1 MPTTPSRA
9 RILSRRSSAIS
20 KKLKSV
26 SFPCGKETLFSVLIA
41 DTEHG
46 DAGLAAIGAGIQ
58 HQRLDSGENR
68 VGIIRRHLLHPDDRI
83 AVHCAVRRGKGHRI
97 PCGKV
102 GKRPEMGS
110 IIMPGNDQSPFLRA
124 ALLAAGRP
132 RQLRFAP
139 RRQYRQLQRQRRHG
153 EHGEE
158 LLRLR
163 FLRRLRTEPD
173 AMRGSIAAVVR
184 VIRFGLPTAEEAHIP
199 PEVMRAA
206 QMKKGIVLVTGS
218 AGSGKSTT
226 LACIINEI
234 NRTRTGHILTL
245 EDPVE
250 YIHRHDKCIVS
261 QREIGCDCPSY
272 VAALRS
278 ALRES
283 PDVILLGEMRDKET
297 MEVAMTAAETGQL
310 LLSSLHT
317 TGAAN
322 TIDRI
327 IDAFPPNQQ
336 AQIRLQLS
344 MVLQAVISQQLVPGV
359 DGTPIPVFEI
369 MYSTLAIRNMIRESK
384 THQLD
389 AAIASGAAQG
399 MRTMDM
405 ALAELVRQKRITE
418 ETALYYCTNYETMQK
433 RLQLL

>member
-1 MPTTPSRA
+1 M
-9 RILSRRSSAIS
+9 
-20 KKLKSV
+20 
-26 SFPCGKETLFSVLIA
+26 
-41 DTEHG
+41 
-46 DAGLAAIGAGIQ
+46 
-58 HQRLDSGENR
+58 
-68 VGIIRRHLLHPDDRI
+68 
-83 AVHCAVRRGKGHRI
+83 
-97 PCGKV
+97 
-102 GKRPEMGS
+102 
-110 IIMPGNDQSPFLRA
+110 
-124 ALLAAGRP
+124 
-132 RQLRFAP
+132 
-139 RRQYRQLQRQRRHG
+139 
-153 EHGEE
+153 
-158 LLRLR
+158 
-163 FLRRLRTEPD
+163 
-173 AMRGSIAAVVR
+173 
-184 VIRFGLPTAEEAHIP
+184 
-199 PEVMRAA
+199 
-206 QMKKGIVLVTGS
+206 
-218 AGSGKSTT
+218 
-226 LACIINEI
+226 
-234 NRTRTGHILTL
+234 
-245 EDPVE
+245 
-250 YIHRHDKCIVS
+250 S

-359 DGTPIPVFEI
+359 EDGTPIPVFEI

-405 ALAELVRQKRITE
+405 ALADLVRQKRITE

>member
-1 MPTTPSRA
+1 MTE
-9 RILSRRSSAIS
+9 I
-20 KKLKSV
+20 LKSAV
-26 SFPCGKETLFSVLIA
+26 ERGASDIFVV
-41 DTEHG
+41 
-46 DAGLAAIGAGIQ
+46 AGLPLTYKVRGEQQRETADGAFTPEKTEAFAAEIY
-58 HQRLDSGENR
+58 R
-68 VGIIRRHLLHPDDRI
+68 
-83 AVHCAVRRGKGHRI
+83 
-97 PCGKV
+97 
-102 GKRPEMGS
+102 
-110 IIMPGNDQSPFLRA
+110 
-124 ALLAAGRP
+124 LAAREPHCLNGSATDDDFSFSLSGTGRFRVNLF
-132 RQLRFAP
+132 RQ
-139 RRQYRQLQRQRRHG
+139 
-153 EHGEE
+153 
-158 LLRLR
+158 
-163 FLRRLRTEPD
+163 
-173 AMRGSIAAVVR
+173 RGSIAAVVR

-234 NRTRTGHILTL
+234 NRTRAGHILTL

-322 TIDRI
+322 TMDRI
-327 IDAFPPNQQ
+327 IDAFPASQQ
-336 AQIRLQLS
+336 RQIRIQLS
-344 MVLQAVISQQLVPGV
+344 MVLQAIVSQQLVPTV
-359 DGTPIPVFEI
+359 DGGTAPAFEI
-369 MYSTLAIRNMIRESK
+369 MITNTAIRNLIREEK

-389 AAIASGAAQG
+389 SAIASGGAEG
-399 MRTMDM
+399 MRTMDQSLFDLVKSGRVAKEM
-405 ALAELVRQKRITE
+405 ALQYSIHQEALEKRFETE
-418 ETALYYCTNYETMQK
+418 GL
-433 RLQLL
+433 

>member
-1 MPTTPSRA
+1 MTE
-9 RILSRRSSAIS
+9 I
-20 KKLKSV
+20 LKSAV
-26 SFPCGKETLFSVLIA
+26 ERGASDIFVV
-41 DTEHG
+41 
-46 DAGLAAIGAGIQ
+46 AGLPLTYKVRGEQQRETADGAFTPEKTEAFAAEIY
-58 HQRLDSGENR
+58 R
-68 VGIIRRHLLHPDDRI
+68 
-83 AVHCAVRRGKGHRI
+83 
-97 PCGKV
+97 
-102 GKRPEMGS
+102 
-110 IIMPGNDQSPFLRA
+110 
-124 ALLAAGRP
+124 LAAREPHCLNGSATDDDFSFSLSGTGRFRVNLF
-132 RQLRFAP
+132 RQ
-139 RRQYRQLQRQRRHG
+139 
-153 EHGEE
+153 
-158 LLRLR
+158 
-163 FLRRLRTEPD
+163 
-173 AMRGSIAAVVR
+173 RGSIAAVVR

-218 AGSGKSTT
+218 AG
-226 LACIINEI
+226 
-234 NRTRTGHILTL
+234 
-245 EDPVE
+245 
-250 YIHRHDKCIVS
+250 
-261 QREIGCDCPSY
+261 SY

-359 DGTPIPVFEI
+359 EDGTPIPVFEI

-405 ALAELVRQKRITE
+405 ALADLVRQKRITE

>member
-1 MPTTPSRA
+1 M
-9 RILSRRSSAIS
+9 LFRSGTGRFR
-20 KKLKSV
+20 V
-26 SFPCGKETLFSVLIA
+26 NLF
-41 DTEHG
+41 
-46 DAGLAAIGAGIQ
+46 
-58 HQRLDSGENR
+58 
-68 VGIIRRHLLHPDDRI
+68 
-83 AVHCAVRRGKGHRI
+83 
-97 PCGKV
+97 
-102 GKRPEMGS
+102 
-110 IIMPGNDQSPFLRA
+110 
-124 ALLAAGRP
+124 
-132 RQLRFAP
+132 RQ
-139 RRQYRQLQRQRRHG
+139 
-153 EHGEE
+153 
-158 LLRLR
+158 
-163 FLRRLRTEPD
+163 
-173 AMRGSIAAVVR
+173 RGSIAAVVR

-322 TIDRI
+322 TIDLSTEGSVTLTAPGNQSGKMIGGKLSITSGTKKETGTYYESYENYDGEYDGSSKTILKFVHETTTPMATVDDVTITGTTGAAI
-327 IDAFPPNQQ
+327 IDKDVVITLTNDTFKSTLSGDWITNLPTNLSQSVSKTDDTHAKITVSGNPSETSSAPLIIKIPAANLVTSTSDLDVTSNTKAKFAITAPTYSVNIVAGANMSTSDTASQSGLTGAMTEVVYTADTGYYFPTDYSSVGTSDGVTVKRDSYT
-336 AQIRLQLS
+336 QITVS
-344 MVLQAVISQQLVPGV
+344 
-359 DGTPIPVFEI
+359 GTPTGTVNI
-369 MYSTLAIRNMIRESK
+369 TLADATAK
-384 THQLD
+384 T
-389 AAIASGAAQG
+389 
-399 MRTMDM
+399 
-405 ALAELVRQKRITE
+405 K
-418 ETALYYCTNYETMQK
+418 ET
-433 RLQLL
+433 